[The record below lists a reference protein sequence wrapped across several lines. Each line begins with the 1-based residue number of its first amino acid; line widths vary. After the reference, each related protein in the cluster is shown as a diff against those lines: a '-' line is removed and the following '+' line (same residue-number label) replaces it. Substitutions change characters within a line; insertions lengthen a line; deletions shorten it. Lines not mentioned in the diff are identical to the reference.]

1 LSEKEV
7 YFAFNFDVAAPLF
20 SKACG

>member
-1 LSEKEV
+1 V